1 MTDNYV
7 RIKHK
12 HLECLLEEV
21 EQYFFM
27 DGGPHYASDSASVQ
41 ASCDLGYSI
50 LQARKALKIDTSVE
64 EYKEK
69 NSKKTAQLAPLLAVN
84 ASLPIVG
91 LINSGE
97 RNLL

>member
-41 ASCDLGYSI
+41 ASCDLGYAI

-69 NSKKTAQLAPLLAVN
+69 HNKKTA
-84 ASLPIVG
+84 
-91 LINSGE
+91 
-97 RNLL
+97 